1 MQSAILHTSSESPII
16 VPPLAQHP
24 VARSCGL
31 LMRRVTGA
39 HEQRE
44 ADYLVRRMYVWR
56 GYRIGDA
63 PPERRADKGVTLAAW
78 QDDELAAT
86 LTLNLDGENGLLS
99 ESLYPQEIAALRLK
113 QGRLCEYSRLAV
125 DPNLSSPLLLENFFR
140 FAYNFARSQLHCS
153 DAVVEVNPRHARYY
167 KRELGFTDLGPQK
180 ICSRVDAPAMLL
192 HRDLRNP
199 LTDELAVA

>member
-1 MQSAILHTSSESPII
+1 MQSAILHTSIESPVI
-16 VPPLAQHP
+16 VKPLVHQP
-24 VARSCGL
+24 VSRSSGL
-31 LMRRVTGA
+31 LMRRVTSV

-56 GYRIGDA
+56 GYRVGDSSS
-63 PPERRADKGVTLAAW
+63 ERQAGKGVTLAAW

-99 ESLYPQEIAALRLK
+99 ESLYPQEIATLRSK

-153 DAVVEVNPRHARYY
+153 DAVIEVNPRHARYY
-167 KRELGFTDLGPQK
+167 KRELGFTDLGPLK

-192 HRDLRNP
+192 HRNLRNP
-199 LTDELAVA
+199 LTDQLAVA